1 MRSPRRSLR
10 LPLLL
15 AAAAMAAPASAAAD
29 PVNLGK
35 QTFNFSLSEVVQ
47 CGSLTVTWY
56 VLTLIAASC
65 ARAIRRPKLT
75 KLTHTGKEDKG
86 RTI

>member
-15 AAAAMAAPASAAAD
+15 AAAAMAAPASAAD

-35 QTFNFSLSEVVQ
+35 QTFNFSLSEAVQ

-65 ARAIRRPKLT
+65 AQAIQRPKLT
-75 KLTHTGKEDKG
+75 KLTHTGKEDKD